1 MSLVSEIPK
10 KREGDQ
16 QGTRTRTRPTSR
28 QGSVRTRLEQEP
40 ANMNKTQRDQP
51 TAEGSRGSPVP
62 TSPPGKGEGGGKFPL
77 RRQANRKKLSHTASC
92 SGALFAFGLSPEVRD
107 PRQLQSL
114 FSFAVRFSFPP
125 SPLPL
130 PPGVP
135 YPNNELF
142 ALSLPRRQGFYSES
156 PPTPLLKGRLA
167 GSVHSPLRVHPIS
180 LHSL

>member
-107 PRQLQSL
+107 PIPASSKASFLLPFAFLSHPRL
-114 FSFAVRFSFPP
+114 FP
-125 SPLPL
+125 SP
-130 PPGVP
+130 
-135 YPNNELF
+135 
-142 ALSLPRRQGFYSES
+142 QGFPTLITNCS
-156 PPTPLLKGRLA
+156 PFPFLA
-167 GSVHSPLRVHPIS
+167 GRVFIRSRRRH
-180 LHSL
+180 LF